1 MSSSLEKNLALEQVV
16 EGKKKFVTLKSSD
29 EQEFIV
35 EESVAVQSDMIKNI
49 IEDCGF
55 NLISLPNVNGKT
67 LYKVMQYCTKH
78 TTNYDD
84 DDDEFLDVDQ
94 SIPYDLLMAANY
106 LNIKDLLEKICEK
119 IASMIEGKS
128 VEEIRKT
135 FEIEND
141 FEPEQEKEI
150 RSENPWAF
158 A

>member
-119 IASMIEGKS
+119 IAGMIEGKS